1 MKKICAF
8 FLALAVFLLPEM
20 VYAANATPQAVN
32 MPHVYIVFGV
42 LFVAAVL
49 FLRNGFPWPSPPFSF
64 LVRFPRLAS

>member
-8 FLALAVFLLPEM
+8 FLALTVFLLPEM

-42 LFVAAVL
+42 L
-49 FLRNGFPWPSPPFSF
+49 LRNGFPWPSPPFSF